1 MKDRTAEPEAVPE
14 MAKTS
19 GDIRSRWEWVEAA
32 VWTER
37 MLTALEDGVE
47 GGKWYSM
54 MDKVVAL
61 PTLRRAFQRVKA
73 NRGAAGVDH
82 VTVEGYEQHLEE
94 NLKKLAQRIR
104 AGRYQPQAVRRVW
117 IAKAGSQQQRPL
129 GIPTVQDRVAQ
140 AATLAVMEPIF
151 ERDFAEHSYG
161 FRPGRSCK
169 DALRQVDRLLKQG
182 YTWVVDADLSS
193 YFDTIPHA
201 GLMARVANKIADGA
215 VLGLIEA
222 FLQAKVMGTAAGW
235 TAQEGTP
242 QGAVLSPLLSN
253 IYLDPLDQQMAEG
266 GWNMVRYADDF
277 VVLCRNQD
285 EAERVLQQLQQWTRQ
300 AGLRLHPEK
309 TRIVDA
315 TQPGGFDFLGYH
327 FAQGQKRP
335 RAKSLGKFKDAVRD
349 KTRRANGHSLS
360 SIILD
365 LNRTLRG
372 WFAYFQHSH
381 CYTFTTLDG
390 WIRMRLRSTLRHRH
404 GRCGRGRG
412 RDHNRWPNAFFATQG
427 LFSLT
432 EAHAVA
438 RQSSRR

>member
-1 MKDRTAEPEAVPE
+1 MQEGSAQEPDRTAVRASTVAQKRGNGAWSEGTQEGGGVKDRTAEPEAVPE

-104 AGRYQPQAVRRVW
+104 AGRYPTAGSTAGVDSQ
-117 IAKAGSQQQRPL
+117 AGSQQQRPL

-222 FLQAKVMGTAAGW
+222 FLQAQSHGNGSRMDSPGRNAA
-235 TAQEGTP
+235 
-242 QGAVLSPLLSN
+242 
-253 IYLDPLDQQMAEG
+253 
-266 GWNMVRYADDF
+266 
-277 VVLCRNQD
+277 
-285 EAERVLQQLQQWTRQ
+285 
-300 AGLRLHPEK
+300 
-309 TRIVDA
+309 
-315 TQPGGFDFLGYH
+315 
-327 FAQGQKRP
+327 
-335 RAKSLGKFKDAVRD
+335 
-349 KTRRANGHSLS
+349 
-360 SIILD
+360 
-365 LNRTLRG
+365 
-372 WFAYFQHSH
+372 
-381 CYTFTTLDG
+381 
-390 WIRMRLRSTLRHRH
+390 
-404 GRCGRGRG
+404 RCGAQSAALQHLSRSAGPTDGGRG
-412 RDHNRWPNAFFATQG
+412 MEYG
-427 LFSLT
+427 
-432 EAHAVA
+432 EICG
-438 RQSSRR
+438 